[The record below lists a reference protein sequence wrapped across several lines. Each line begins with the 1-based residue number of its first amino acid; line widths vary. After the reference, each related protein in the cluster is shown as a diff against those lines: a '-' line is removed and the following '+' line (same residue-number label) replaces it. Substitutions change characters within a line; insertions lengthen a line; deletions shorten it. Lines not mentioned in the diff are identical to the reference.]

1 MRRVDSILEER
12 LDSKVQTK
20 AENANPAAWL
30 RITRHDIPLKEK
42 QFIEKSRIVNR
53 PGLTDSDIAVCHPR
67 FMQDN
72 TEMWVAYVR
81 NGTLHVKYANNH
93 DVMTRS
99 EWNDY
104 WFTADADA
112 CSIGFYSTA
121 KHNARGQW
129 EFVTEEVPWVFWV
142 DNGSLKAKLCTPLG
156 EYIHELAVSN
166 VTDVSCV
173 RGPSGEQG
181 NWDLGLTVFFVMAG
195 QLYYRQYIDGEW
207 YDAEAV
213 TFSGLNELVID
224 KIKAFNTWDYRA
236 GVQILTTDGHLY
248 ELYSYTEGIGTRG
261 TEHLDLSVEAVGKLY
276 RIGYDGGYHHEHL
289 TINVAAVGEKLYGL
303 SAVPVSA
310 ENISV
315 GGDYGRKVEVTMDH
329 PTTEGEVEEFILK
342 DSDNNVYACEDIEH
356 DGNVIRLTFVN
367 FNMAYNA
374 DYLQVIYTKG
384 TMMSPVVLTES
395 FSINFV
401 PTGLVSPSIPAP
413 TVSSIYNL

>member
-104 WFTADADA
+104 WFTADAEA

-121 KHNARGQW
+121 RHNARGQW

-173 RGPSGEQG
+173 RGPSGDSG

-207 YDAEAV
+207 YDAERI
-213 TFSGLNELVID
+213 TFAGLSELTIAE
-224 KIKAFNTWDYRA
+224 IKAFNTWDYRV
-236 GVQILTTDGHLY
+236 GLQILTDDNKLY
-248 ELYSYTEGIGTRG
+248 ELFSYTEGIGTRG
-261 TEHLDLSVEAVGKLY
+261 TEHLDLDLQIEGKLKK
-276 RIGYDGGYHHEHL
+276 IGYDTGYESEHL
-289 TINVAAVGEKLYGL
+289 DLGLSFDGEIIYGL
-303 SAVPVSA
+303 SSVPVSIY
-310 ENISV
+310 NINHQGNWGLYIDIDFDYPNTDGDVSEFTLVDSIGNNFRCDDLEIIDGTKLRLRFYDFNNAV
-315 GGDYGRKVEVTMDH
+315 GDMTLTYTQGTLHSIVPLT
-329 PTTEGEVEEFILK
+329 
-342 DSDNNVYACEDIEH
+342 DSFT
-356 DGNVIRLTFVN
+356 LTF
-367 FNMAYNA
+367 
-374 DYLQVIYTKG
+374 T
-384 TMMSPVVLTES
+384 
-395 FSINFV
+395 
-401 PTGLVSPSIPAP
+401 PTNLNSQGAFPMVDE
-413 TVSSIYNL
+413 IYNL